1 MPLTPNGKID
11 RKALP
16 LPTWEGSDS
25 TDGLPSTSTEINL
38 FKWWSNVL
46 RVSQFSIHD
55 NFFELGGHSLLATR
69 IISRVRE
76 TFQTDIPISV
86 LFDKPTVA
94 TLATYIDSLVPPKS
108 LESITVPTGI
118 QSEALSEVR
127 TAPLSIIQQSFWLF
141 EQLHP
146 NTPTFNIPFAFKLT
160 GKLNI
165 SVLEQ
170 ALSEMVLRHATLRTH
185 FEITET
191 GTPQQRIILPAPYS
205 VTIIDLGEKSETQT
219 RQVINEEIRRPF
231 DLGQT
236 CLWRATVLR
245 LDEQEQILLL
255 IFHHLITDGWSI
267 GLFVDELI
275 TLYAAFS
282 EDATQSVAAGI
293 PKQSLGTRTGT
304 DTTQSVAA
312 GIPKQSL
319 GTRTTQSVGAGIP
332 KQSLGTRNYQYI
344 DFCGWQ
350 EQWLQSSQY
359 QLQLAYWQSQL
370 KGPLPILELPTDFP
384 RPPMQTYQ
392 GARQP
397 IIISK
402 SFTTA
407 LNKFSQQ
414 QRVTLFMTL
423 LAAFKTLLYRYTGQ
437 TDLLVGTAAAGRQSV
452 EWENVMGLFINNLVL
467 RTSVSGQMPF
477 VSFLSQVREV
487 ALAAYNHQDL
497 PFQNLI
503 DSLHPERDLSHN
515 PLFQTFFLLQN
526 FDFPNLNLNGLTTTP
541 LNVNTGTVKFDLTLE
556 LYEKAS
562 GLSGWFEY
570 NTALFSA
577 ATMQRMVGHFQTL
590 LADIVVAPN
599 KCLSKLSLLNDV
611 EKAALIDDF
620 NDDFFDDV

>member
-1 MPLTPNGKID
+1 
-11 RKALP
+11 
-16 LPTWEGSDS
+16 
-25 TDGLPSTSTEINL
+25 
-38 FKWWSNVL
+38 
-46 RVSQFSIHD
+46 
-55 NFFELGGHSLLATR
+55 
-69 IISRVRE
+69 
-76 TFQTDIPISV
+76 
-86 LFDKPTVA
+86 
-94 TLATYIDSLVPPKS
+94 
-108 LESITVPTGI
+108 LESITTPIGV
-118 QSEALSEVR
+118 QSEALSEVH
-127 TAPLSIIQQSFWLF
+127 TAPLSITQQSFWLF

-146 NTPTFNIPFAFKLT
+146 NTPTFNIPLAFKLT

-165 SVLEQ
+165 YVLEQ

-191 GTPQQRIILPAPYS
+191 GTPQQRIIPPAPYS

-245 LDEQEQILLL
+245 LNEQEQILLL

-282 EDATQSVAAGI
+282 SEDATQSVAAGIPKQSLGTRTTRTGTDTTQSVAAGI

-312 GIPKQSL
+312 GN
-319 GTRTTQSVGAGIP
+319 
-332 KQSLGTRNYQYI
+332 LGTRNLGTRKFRLGTKMYV

-350 EQWLQSSQY
+350 EEWLQSLQY
-359 QLQLAYWQSQL
+359 QSQLAYWQSQL

-384 RPPMQTYQ
+384 RPPIQTYQ

-397 IIISK
+397 IIISL
-402 SFTTA
+402 SLTTA

-452 EWENVMGLFINNLVL
+452 KWENVMGLFINNLVL

-526 FDFPNLNLNGLTTTP
+526 FDFPNLNISGLTTTP

-562 GLSGWFEY
+562 GLTGWFEY
-570 NTALFSA
+570 NIALFSA
-577 ATMQRMVGHFQTL
+577 ATMRRMVGHFQNL
-590 LADIVVAPN
+590 LADIVVDPD